1 MTIETDEKLFDCVQW
16 TRERR
21 NRMYE
26 ETKDMSSEERRR
38 WCKSQRPT
46 GPFLAE
52 LYDRA
57 RPPASGIA
65 HGDQA

>member
-1 MTIETDEKLFDCVQW
+1 MTNETREKSFDCVKW

-38 WCKSQRPT
+38 WYKSQRPT
-46 GPFLAE
+46 DPFLAE

-65 HGDQA
+65 YGDQE